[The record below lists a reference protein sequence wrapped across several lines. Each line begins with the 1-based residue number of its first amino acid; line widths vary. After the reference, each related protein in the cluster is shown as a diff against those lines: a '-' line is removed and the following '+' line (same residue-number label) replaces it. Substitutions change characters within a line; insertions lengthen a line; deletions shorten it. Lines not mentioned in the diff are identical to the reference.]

1 MTLLQREHSLFV
13 NGQFVAGNGEPW
25 TAFDPS
31 TRKPLI
37 TLNTASTEDTQAAIG
52 HAVATFPAWRDL
64 GGIARA
70 VFLRKMAAGLKAR
83 ETDLIEVQMRNNG
96 KPRFEAEIDVGDAV
110 ATFEYYADM
119 AEDLERKQSTHV
131 ALPDDNYTGRTR
143 FEAVGA
149 VGMIVPWNFPLVTS
163 AWKIAPALAAGC
175 TIVIKT
181 SEYTPL
187 AELVYGDIAA
197 DIGLPA
203 GVLNILTGAAVTGM
217 ALTSD
222 KRLAKLSFTGS
233 NAIGS
238 RVMQA
243 ASARCQP
250 VSLELGG
257 KSPIVVFEDAPIDSA
272 VEQIVAGI
280 FFNCGQMCSATSRL
294 ILARSLRDTL
304 MPALIERCKNLK
316 FGSPFEDGV
325 EMGPLSNLPQ
335 FTKIAGVF
343 EQAKNDGLTCLVG
356 GEMPIDAVGWSVPP
370 TIYDDIPL
378 DHAFWREE
386 LFGPILVVTYF
397 DTDDQAIEL
406 ANDTDFGLV
415 ATVVT
420 PDLDRAGRAADRI
433 MSGHIWINSPQ
444 VIFPQTLWGGFKGS
458 GIGREL
464 GPWGLSAYLGVKHIS
479 TVNPRHAA
487 LDAASP

>member
-1 MTLLQREHSLFV
+1 MSNPLLSRTQSLFV
-13 NGQFVAGNGEPW
+13 NGAFTDGHGEPW

-31 TRKPLI
+31 TRQPLA
-37 TLNTASTEDTQAAIG
+37 TLATADEQDTRDAIG
-52 HAVATFPAWRDL
+52 HAVMAFPAWRDL
-64 GGIARA
+64 GGIKRA
-70 VFLRKMAAGLKAR
+70 VFLRKIAAGVRAR
-83 ETDLIEVQMRNNG
+83 SEQLIEVQMCNNG

-119 AEDLERKQSTHV
+119 AEDLERKQSTPV
-131 ALPDDNYTGRTR
+131 YMPDEHYAGRTR

-197 DIGLPA
+197 EIGLPA

-294 ILARSLRDTL
+294 IVQRSMRERL
-304 MPALIERCKNLK
+304 MPALVARCQQLK
-316 FGSPFEDGV
+316 YGSPFTEGV
-325 EMGPLSNLPQ
+325 EMGPLSNQPQ

-356 GEMPIDAVGWSVPP
+356 GEMPADAAGWNVPP
-370 TIYDDIPL
+370 TIYDDISL
-378 DHAFWREE
+378 DHPFWREE

-397 DTDDQAIEL
+397 DDEAQAVEL
-406 ANDTDFGLV
+406 ANDSDFGLV
-415 ATVVT
+415 ATLIT
-420 PDLDRAGRAADRI
+420 ADIPRAERLADRI

-464 GPWGLSAYLGVKHIS
+464 GPWGLSAYLGVKHVS
-479 TVNPRHAA
+479 TFKGH
-487 LDAASP
+487 S

>member
-1 MTLLQREHSLFV
+1 MTLLQRSHGLFI
-13 NGQFVAGNGEPW
+13 NGQFKSGQGEAC

-31 TRKPLI
+31 TRAPI
-37 TLNTASTEDTQAAIG
+37 ATLATASPADTSEAVVS
-52 HAVATFPAWRDL
+52 AVAAFPAWRDL
-64 GGIARA
+64 GGAARA
-70 VFLRKMAAGLKAR
+70 VYLRQIAAGLKAR
-83 ETDLIEVQMRNNG
+83 SDALIEVQMRNNG

-119 AEDLERKQSTHV
+119 AEDLDRKQSTPV
-131 ALPDDNYTGRTR
+131 ALPDEHYSGRTR

-149 VGMIVPWNFPLVTS
+149 VGLIVPWNFPLVTS

-175 TIVIKT
+175 TVVMKT
-181 SEYTPL
+181 SEFTPL

-197 DIGLPA
+197 EMGLPV

-233 NAIGS
+233 NATGS

-257 KSPIVVFEDAPIDSA
+257 KSPIVVFADAPIESA

-280 FFNCGQMCSATSRL
+280 YFNCGQMCSATSRL
-294 ILARSLRDTL
+294 LVERSMRERL
-304 MPALIERCKNLK
+304 MPALVARCQQIRY
-316 FGSPFEDGV
+316 GSPFDEGV

-335 FTKIAGVF
+335 FNKISAAF
-343 EQAKNDGLTCLVG
+343 EQAQRDGLNCLVG
-356 GEMPIDAVGWSVPP
+356 GKMPDDAAGWFAPP

-378 DHAFWREE
+378 NHPFWREE
-386 LFGPILVVTYF
+386 LFGPIMVVTYF
-397 DTDDQAIEL
+397 DDEAQAIEL
-406 ANDTDFGLV
+406 ANDSDFGLV

-420 PDLDRAGRAADRI
+420 SDMARAERVADHI
-433 MSGHIWINSPQ
+433 MCGHIWINSPQ

-464 GPWGLSAYLGVKHIS
+464 GPWGLSAYLGVEHIS
-479 TVNPRHAA
+479 TFK
-487 LDAASP
+487 S

>member
-1 MTLLQREHSLFV
+1 MNPLLTRSQSLFI
-13 NGQFVAGNGEPW
+13 NGSFTDGHGEPW

-31 TRKPLI
+31 TREPLA
-37 TLNTASTEDTQAAIG
+37 TLATASEGDTRDAVA
-52 HAVATFPAWRDL
+52 HAVAAFPAWRDL
-64 GGIARA
+64 GGIRRA
-70 VFLRKMAAGLKAR
+70 VFLRKMAAGVQAR
-83 ETDLIEVQMRNNG
+83 SEQLIEVQMRNNG

-110 ATFEYYADM
+110 ATFEYYAEM
-119 AEDLERKQSTHV
+119 AEDLERKQSTPVH
-131 ALPDDNYTGRTR
+131 LPDDHYSGRTR
-143 FEAVGA
+143 HEAVGA

-197 DIGLPA
+197 EIGLPA

-257 KSPIVVFEDAPIDSA
+257 KSPIVVFDDAPIDSA
-272 VEQIVAGI
+272 VAQIVAGI

-294 ILARSLRDTL
+294 IVQRSMRDRL
-304 MPALIERCKNLK
+304 MPALVARCQQLQY
-316 FGSPFEDGV
+316 GSPFTEGV
-325 EMGPLSNLPQ
+325 EMGPLSNQPQ

-343 EQAKNDGLTCLVG
+343 EQAKKEGLNCLVG
-356 GEMPIDAVGWSVPP
+356 GELPANGDGWCVPP
-370 TIYDDIPL
+370 TIYDDIAL
-378 DHAFWREE
+378 DHPFWREE

-397 DTDDQAIEL
+397 DDEAQAIEL
-406 ANDTDFGLV
+406 ANDSDFGLV
-415 ATVVT
+415 ATIVT
-420 PDLDRAGRAADRI
+420 ADMPRAERLADQI

-464 GPWGLSAYLGVKHIS
+464 GPWGLSAYLGVKHVS
-479 TVNPRHAA
+479 TFKG
-487 LDAASP
+487 